1 MNTIIIIAIITVA
14 VTAIVYSILKSD
26 KKSAAKATEVKSNQ
40 TTPVENTTTTDPV
53 LDRQGTEPKL

>member
-14 VTAIVYSILKSD
+14 VAAIVYSILKSD

-40 TTPVENTTTTDPV
+40 TTPVENTTTTDSV

>member
-1 MNTIIIIAIITVA
+1 MNTIIIVTIVALAAI
-14 VTAIVYSILKSD
+14 AIVYSIFKSD
-26 KKSAAKATEVKSNQ
+26 QKSAAKATEVKSNQ

>member
-14 VTAIVYSILKSD
+14 VAAIVYSILKSD
-26 KKSAAKATEVKSNQ
+26 KKSAAKATEVKYNQ

>member
-1 MNTIIIIAIITVA
+1 MNIIIIAIIAVA
-14 VTAIVYSILKSD
+14 VAAIVYSILKSD

-40 TTPVENTTTTDPV
+40 TTPVENTATTDPV

>member
-26 KKSAAKATEVKSNQ
+26 KESAAKATEVKSNQ
-40 TTPVENTTTTDPV
+40 TTPVDNTTTTDPV
-53 LDRQGTEPKL
+53 LDRQGIEPKL

>member
-1 MNTIIIIAIITVA
+1 MKLIIIIVAIVA
-14 VTAIVYSILKSD
+14 FVAIVYSLIKSD

-53 LDRQGTEPKL
+53 LDRQGTEPKN